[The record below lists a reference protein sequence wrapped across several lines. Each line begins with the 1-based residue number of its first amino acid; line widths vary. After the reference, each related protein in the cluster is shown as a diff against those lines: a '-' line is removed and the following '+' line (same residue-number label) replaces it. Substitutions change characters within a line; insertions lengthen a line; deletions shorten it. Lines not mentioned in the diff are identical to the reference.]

1 MDDPKI
7 IPQDQERIE
16 QLVASFR
23 TRIENLYRI
32 GYIQGRIDEAQDARE
47 MMRKAAA

>member
-16 QLVASFR
+16 QLVESFR
-23 TRIENLYRI
+23 TRMENLYRI
-32 GYIQGRIDEAQDARE
+32 GYIQGRIDESEAARAE
-47 MMRKAAA
+47 LRKVAE